1 MTDCFGVVKDMG
13 TRINQQIVIYQC
25 RRKPT
30 EKSVRAVCIDV
41 PVGGAGAKEEQFHI
55 FLLLSPF
62 VERVCAS
69 RQNGKQTE

>member
-1 MTDCFGVVKDMG
+1 MGDNHVPHMVKQGRMTDCFGVVKDMG

-55 FLLLSPF
+55 FYSFLHS
-62 VERVCAS
+62 
-69 RQNGKQTE
+69 